1 VNVKGSDG
9 SSVHHGGVVNL
20 YTITGVSVAVGKMKD
35 GQVDFEGL

>member
-1 VNVKGSDG
+1 
-9 SSVHHGGVVNL
+9 VVNL